1 MDNKIKMLD
10 SISEKTKKDIELFI
24 INSPLSEDEQ
34 SKKKFYDI
42 LHKVMIESLFATN
55 RTLKK

>member
-1 MDNKIKMLD
+1 MLD
-10 SISEKTKKDIELFI
+10 AISEKTKKDIELFI